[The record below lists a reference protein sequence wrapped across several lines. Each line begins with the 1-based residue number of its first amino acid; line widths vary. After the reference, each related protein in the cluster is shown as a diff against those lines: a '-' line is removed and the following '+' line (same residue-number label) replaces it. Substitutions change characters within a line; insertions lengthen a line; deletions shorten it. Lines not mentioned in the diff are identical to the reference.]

1 MYSFTQTR
9 GQARAL
15 VGAVLVAGGLGG
27 ALFGAYA
34 VGANAE
40 THATQARVKRLA
52 DAAAA
57 GFSDAALKHSAQA
70 MSPGAL
76 AEARRQDPTLKA
88 AEAAGDRTAQERAA
102 ALLAARAVDHV
113 PAQAHIA
120 PTLVSGPAA
129 QPFRLTGA
137 LDSSRD
143 LDCLTQAVYYEAGS
157 DTPAGQAAVAQV
169 VLNRVRHP
177 TFPKTVCGVVYQGA
191 AAGRCQFSF
200 VCDGAM
206 RRTRSPAMW
215 ESSRRVAARALGG
228 YVMPEAG
235 EAVSFH
241 AAYLGHLWS
250 GMQPVGRIGAHIFY
264 RMGHGGGGF
273 GNGVY
278 ALERRPASDGAPQRQ
293 QLADAAPA
301 VVPDSGV
308 SLTSGAPSADQAG
321 RPAVAITSTTSP
333 KSADAPAKPASA
345 TVPASAAAS

>member
-1 MYSFTQTR
+1 MD
-9 GQARAL
+9 AL
-15 VGAVLVAGGLGG
+15 
-27 ALFGAYA
+27 
-34 VGANAE
+34 
-40 THATQARVKRLA
+40 
-52 DAAAA
+52 
-57 GFSDAALKHSAQA
+57 
-70 MSPGAL
+70 
-76 AEARRQDPTLKA
+76 
-88 AEAAGDRTAQERAA
+88 
-102 ALLAARAVDHV
+102 
-113 PAQAHIA
+113 
-120 PTLVSGPAA
+120 
-129 QPFRLTGA
+129 
-137 LDSSRD
+137 
-143 LDCLTQAVYYEAGS
+143 
-157 DTPAGQAAVAQV
+157 
-169 VLNRVRHP
+169 
-177 TFPKTVCGVVYQGA
+177 
-191 AAGRCQFSF
+191 
-200 VCDGAM
+200 
-206 RRTRSPAMW
+206 
-215 ESSRRVAARALGG
+215 
-228 YVMPEAG
+228 PEAG